1 MTKMFK
7 LLENEL
13 DSLNASLSYTRAC
26 IKNVETLADYILEN
40 DDRNKYILEM
50 ITITEKISQYMFN
63 MDLKMESEQEYI
75 EQTKKKIAD
84 LFYS

>member
-75 EQTKKKIAD
+75 EQTKKKIAE

>member
-1 MTKMFK
+1 MAKMFK

-13 DSLNASLSYTRAC
+13 DTLNASLSHTRAC
-26 IKNVETLADYILEN
+26 IKNVESFADYILED
-40 DDRNKYILEM
+40 DDRGKYMLEM
-50 ITITEKISQYMFN
+50 ISITEKISQYMFG
-63 MDLKMESEQEYI
+63 MDLKMKAEQEYI